1 MKRFPSEVFGFLLS
15 LGSKFFTCS
24 WKILFCKYLM
34 DAPLTLQPGLVI
46 RGVPAAWG
54 ATEAHNYIS
63 DRFFS
68 FVFSVTTSKVTAA
81 NDHMT

>member
-1 MKRFPSEVFGFLLS
+1 
-15 LGSKFFTCS
+15 
-24 WKILFCKYLM
+24 M
-34 DAPLTLQPGLVI
+34 DAALTLQPGPVI

-54 ATEAHNYIS
+54 GATEARTYIS

-81 NDHMT
+81 NGHMT

>member
-1 MKRFPSEVFGFLLS
+1 
-15 LGSKFFTCS
+15 
-24 WKILFCKYLM
+24 M
-34 DAPLTLQPGLVI
+34 DAPLTLQPGPVI